1 MQPTAKQTAV
11 LDFLRDHIAAH
22 GMPPVLQEIADAFG
36 IHVNAVVKHLKALDR
51 KGYIELIPGQ
61 ARGIRL
67 PGDIGAGASV
77 FHLPLVGRVAAG
89 APILSEAS
97 VEREV
102 TVDRWLFKPRPD
114 YLLRV
119 QGDSMR
125 DDGILDGD
133 LIGVHRTPEAR
144 HGQIVVARVG
154 DDGFTVKRLHHRDGE
169 LRLLPRNVDYSP
181 IDPDPTEDFAIEG
194 LFCGLV
200 RPGA

>member
-1 MQPTAKQTAV
+1 MKLTNRQQAF
-11 LDFLRDHIAAH
+11 LDFLRQRIGGDAL
-22 GMPPVLQEIADAFG
+22 PPALQEIADAFD
-36 IHVNAVVKHLKALDR
+36 IQVNGVVKHLKALER

-67 PGDIGAGASV
+67 LGDTRTGGDALS
-77 FHLPLVGRVAAG
+77 LPLIGRVAAG
-89 APILSEAS
+89 SPILSEDS

-102 TVDRWLFKPRPD
+102 AVDRWLFKPRPD

-133 LIGVHRTPEAR
+133 LIGVHRTPDAE
-144 HGQIVVARVG
+144 HGQTVVARVG

-169 LRLLPRNVDYSP
+169 LRLLPRGAGYAP

>member
-1 MQPTAKQTAV
+1 MQLTPKQTAV
-11 LDFLRDHIAAH
+11 LDFLRDRIA
-22 GMPPVLQEIADAFG
+22 GYGVPPALQEISDAFG
-36 IHVNAVVKHLKALDR
+36 IHVNAVVKHLKALNR
-51 KGYIELIPGQ
+51 KGYIELVPGR

-67 PGDIGAGASV
+67 LEDARIGNDALS
-77 FHLPLVGRVAAG
+77 LPLVGRVAAG
-89 APILSEAS
+89 APILSDAS

-144 HGQIVVARVG
+144 HGQTVIARVG
-154 DDGFTVKRLHHRDGE
+154 DDGFTVKRLYHRDGE
-169 LRLLPRNVDYSP
+169 LRLLPRSEGYGP
-181 IDPDPTEDFAIEG
+181 IDPDPSEDFAIEG